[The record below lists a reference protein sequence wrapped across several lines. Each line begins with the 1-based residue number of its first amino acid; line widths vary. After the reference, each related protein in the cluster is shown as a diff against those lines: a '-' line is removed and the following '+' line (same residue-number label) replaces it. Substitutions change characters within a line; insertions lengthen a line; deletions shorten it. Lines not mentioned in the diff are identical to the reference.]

1 MNKCHHNPKRIFR
14 LPDQPDTYVEIDM
27 EEEWILPAATK
38 FSKAKWSPF
47 AGMKVKG
54 SVKRVV
60 LRGDVV
66 YIDGTVNYS
75 FHYLATLDKQLIIH
89 DQVRFFV
96 EIVVNLSKFWF
107 TRSKLVQKVSKFW
120 FSRSKF
126 WFKVQHFV

>member
-14 LPDQPDTYVEIDM
+14 LPDQADTYVEIDM
-27 EEEWILPAATK
+27 EEEWVLPATTR

-66 YIDGTVNYS
+66 YIDGTVS
-75 FHYLATLDKQLIIH
+75 YLLNLTNIDFNQLVGN
-89 DQVRFFV
+89 QF
-96 EIVVNLSKFWF
+96 L
-107 TRSKLVQKVSKFW
+107 
-120 FSRSKF
+120 
-126 WFKVQHFV
+126 